1 MAGVTLGGGL
11 RPPSDGRHPT
21 SSGSPLPP
29 PNSRTARAEP
39 ALGAA
44 VIRLAAVDSTQT
56 HAARLAEDGAP
67 DGTVVVADTQTAG
80 KGRRGRVWSDA
91 PGASLLMSV
100 VVRSSLPITR
110 LPLLSIAA
118 GVALAEALNDVG
130 VREPRLKWPNDVL
143 VDGRKIAGVLLE
155 RRGDAVILGIGV
167 NLDARAI
174 PAELRA
180 QATCV
185 AEGGGG
191 PDRDAL
197 LVGVLEA
204 FARWRGRLEREGFEA
219 VRERWTGLAETLG
232 KRVSVDGVVG
242 IAEALDGDGALLVA
256 TERGVARVVA
266 GDVVAG

>member
-1 MAGVTLGGGL
+1 VARVTLGGGL

-21 SSGSPLPP
+21 SSGSSLPP
-29 PNSRTARAEP
+29 PGSRSARAEP
-39 ALGAA
+39 ALGAPI
-44 VIRLAAVDSTQT
+44 IRLGAVDSTQT
-56 HAARLAEDGAP
+56 HAATRAANGAA
-67 DGTVVVADTQTAG
+67 DGTAVVAETQTAG
-80 KGRRGRVWSDA
+80 KGRRGRVWHDI
-91 PGASLLMSV
+91 PGASLLMSL
-100 VVRSSLPITR
+100 VVRSSLPVAQ

-118 GVALAEALNDVG
+118 GVAVAEALSAIG

-155 RRGDAVILGIGV
+155 RHGDAVILGIGV

-185 AEGGGG
+185 AEAGGG

-197 LVGVLEA
+197 LAGVLDA
-204 FARWRGRLEREGFEA
+204 FARWRGRLEGEGFEP
-219 VRERWTGLAETLG
+219 VRERWTSLADTLG
-232 KRVSVDGVVG
+232 KRVSVDGIVG
-242 IAEALDGDGALLVA
+242 IAEALDVDGALLVA
-256 TERGVARVVA
+256 TERGPSRVLA